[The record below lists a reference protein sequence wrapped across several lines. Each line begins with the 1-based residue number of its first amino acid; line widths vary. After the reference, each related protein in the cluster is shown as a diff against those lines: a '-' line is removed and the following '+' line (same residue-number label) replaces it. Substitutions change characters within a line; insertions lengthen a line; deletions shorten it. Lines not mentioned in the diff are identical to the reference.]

1 MFGFSGAIKMEIY
14 PLCCIFARQNQPTMW
29 YRRALKISII
39 FLYLIIIA
47 GAVVRMTG
55 SGMGCPDW
63 PQCFGYLIPP
73 TQESELKFKPNHA
86 YEEGQVIIL
95 GESLRVAA
103 SDFKSGDSYSETNWN
118 TYDKHDYAAFNVWH
132 TWIEYINR
140 LVTALAGI
148 PILLMIIMA
157 FWYWKGRFWL
167 IMGSFMVLPLM
178 LFQAWL
184 GKQVVDSNLLPVKI
198 TIHMIAALVIVAL
211 LLWLWFKSQQK
222 ERTELKDTVDMSTLS
237 RKRTSELHDHRES
250 EAIKRN
256 TLKTHDTLFKNLVL
270 VAFVATL
277 VQVAFGTQVRQYVDE
292 RVAAVG
298 YEAKEL
304 WLVPATLMFY
314 VHRSFSIII
323 TLLNGFLFYRNRKLE
338 LGHSKLM
345 NWMLGC
351 IALEVLTGILMYYVH
366 FPFGTQPLHLVI
378 ASVLFGIQFYVWLES
393 LGRKDAI
400 IA

>member
-1 MFGFSGAIKMEIY
+1 MVINPF
-14 PLCCIFARQNQPTMW
+14 CRIFVGQNHPTMW

-39 FLYLIIIA
+39 FLYLIIVA

-73 TQESELKFKPNHA
+73 TEEAELLFKPNHQ

-103 SDFKSGDSYSETNWN
+103 SDFTSGEQFTESNW
-118 TYDKHDYAAFNVWH
+118 TGYDKHDYAAFNVWH

-167 IMGSFMVLPLM
+167 IFGSFMVLPLM

-198 TIHMIAALVIVAL
+198 TIHMIAALIIVAL
-211 LLWLWFKSQQK
+211 LLWLWFKSQAFEKKQTYSK
-222 ERTELKDTVDMSTLS
+222 ELSLS
-237 RKRTSELHDHRES
+237 RRRLHDPVF
-250 EAIKRN
+250 RN
-256 TLKTHDTLFKNLVL
+256 LLGIAVL
-270 VAFVATL
+270 GTL

-292 RVAAVG
+292 RVMEVG
-298 YEAKEL
+298 YAAKSL
-304 WLVPATLMFY
+304 WLDPPTYMFY
-314 VHRSFSIII
+314 VHRSFSIVI
-323 TLLNGFLFYRNRKLE
+323 TLLNLYLFYRNRSLL
-338 LGHSKLM
+338 LGHKQLL
-345 NWMLGC
+345 NWVLILIG
-351 IALEVLTGILMYYVH
+351 AEVFTGILMYYID

-378 ASVLFGIQFYVWLES
+378 ASLLFGVQFYVLLQSHES
-393 LGRKDAI
+393 RKFTLSNP
-400 IA
+400 

>member
-1 MFGFSGAIKMEIY
+1 
-14 PLCCIFARQNQPTMW
+14 MW
-29 YRRALKISII
+29 YRRGLKISII

-73 TQESELKFKPNHA
+73 TEASELEFKPNHS
-86 YEEGQVIIL
+86 YEKGQVIIL

-103 SDFKSGDSYSETNWN
+103 SNFTSGSIYQETNWN

-167 IMGSFMVLPLM
+167 IVGSFMVLPLM

-184 GKQVVDSNLLPVKI
+184 GKQVVDSNLLPIKI

-222 ERTELKDTVDMSTLS
+222 ERRLLGEKVAMSTLS
-237 RKRTSELHDHRES
+237 RKR
-250 EAIKRN
+250 N
-256 TLKTHDTLFKNLVL
+256 TLKKYDLIFKNLMLLAV
-270 VAFVATL
+270 FSTL
-277 VQVAFGTQVRQYVDE
+277 IQVAFGTQVRQYVDE
-292 RVAAVG
+292 RVAEVG
-298 YEAKEL
+298 YEAKGL
-304 WLVPATLMFY
+304 WLEPTTIMFY
-314 VHRSFSIII
+314 VHRSFSILI
-323 TLLNGFLFYRNRKLE
+323 TLISVYIFYRNRKLL
-338 LGHSKLM
+338 LGHTSLL
-345 NWMLGC
+345 NWVLIFIG
-351 IALEVLTGILMYYVH
+351 LEIMTGILMYYVD

-378 ASVLFGIQFYVWLES
+378 ASLLFGVQFYLLLQSSRGTAGEEVFS
-393 LGRKDAI
+393 
-400 IA
+400 

>member
-1 MFGFSGAIKMEIY
+1 
-14 PLCCIFARQNQPTMW
+14 MW
-29 YRRALKISII
+29 YRRALKTSII

-63 PQCFGYLIPP
+63 PQCFGYLVPP
-73 TQESELKFKPNHA
+73 TQESELQFKPNHA
-86 YEEGQVIIL
+86 YEKGQVIIL
-95 GESLRVAA
+95 EESLRVAA
-103 SDFKSGDSYSETNWN
+103 SDFTSGDSYSESNWN

-167 IMGSFMVLPLM
+167 IFGTFMVLPLM

-198 TIHMIAALVIVAL
+198 TIHMLAALVILAL
-211 LLWLWFKSQQK
+211 LLWLWHQSQLREYGNK
-222 ERTELKDTVDMSTLS
+222 CIAHRASDGIESHKFDLPLRSPYS
-237 RKRTSELHDHRES
+237 RES
-250 EAIKRN
+250 HKFDFAKA
-256 TLKTHDTLFKNLVL
+256 KKYDTLFKNLMLLAVL
-270 VAFVATL
+270 STL

-292 RVAAVG
+292 RVMEVG
-298 YEAKEL
+298 YEAKSL
-304 WLVPATLMFY
+304 WLEPATLMFY
-314 VHRSFSIII
+314 VHRSFSILI
-323 TLLNGFLFYRNRKLE
+323 TLLNAYLFYRNRKLL
-338 LGHSKLM
+338 LGHTKLLY
-345 NWMLGC
+345 WML
-351 IALEVLTGILMYYVH
+351 ILVALEVLTGILMYYVD

-378 ASVLFGIQFYVWLES
+378 ASLLFGVQFYVWLES
-393 LGRKDAI
+393 AYKIKSAI
-400 IA
+400 GIS

>member
-1 MFGFSGAIKMEIY
+1 
-14 PLCCIFARQNQPTMW
+14 MW

-73 TQESELKFKPNHA
+73 TEEAELQFKPNHS

-103 SDFKSGDSYSETNWN
+103 SDFTSGDSYSETNWN

-148 PILLMIIMA
+148 PMLLMVILA
-157 FWYWKGRFWL
+157 FWHWKGRKLL
-167 IMGSFMVLPLM
+167 IFGTFMVLPLM

-184 GKQVVDSNLLPVKI
+184 GKQVVDSNLLPIKI
-198 TIHMIAALVIVAL
+198 TIHMIAALVILAL

-222 ERTELKDTVDMSTLS
+222 EQNVLGETVEMSTLS
-237 RKRTSELHDHRES
+237 RKR
-250 EAIKRN
+250 I
-256 TLKTHDTLFKNLVL
+256 TLNKYDSLFKNLMLLAV
-270 VAFVATL
+270 FCTL
-277 VQVAFGTQVRQYVDE
+277 IQVAFGTQVRQYVDE
-292 RVAAVG
+292 RVMEVG
-298 YEAKEL
+298 YEAKSL
-304 WLVPATLMFY
+304 WLEPATLMFY
-314 VHRSFSIII
+314 VHRSFSILI
-323 TLLNGFLFYRNRKLE
+323 TLLNVYLVYRNRKLI
-338 LGHSKLM
+338 LGHSKLL
-345 NWMLGC
+345 NWML
-351 IALEVLTGILMYYVH
+351 ILVALEVFTGILMYYVE

-378 ASVLFGIQFYVWLES
+378 ASLLFGLQFYVWLES
-393 LGRKDAI
+393 TMSTMEELKGV
-400 IA
+400 